1 MGTQLETKTSQQ
13 VSESNTLGE
22 VKAKFPQAAEVLS
35 KYGVDSGASAPLWET
50 LEQTAKRYNLDDDTF
65 KKLLTE
71 LNEGAVPPSPE
82 SSPASNPPK
91 GGGGGCSCC

>member
-1 MGTQLETKTSQQ
+1 METQLETKTPQQ

-22 VKAKFPQAAEVLS
+22 VKAKFPQAAEVLG
-35 KYGVDSGASAPLWET
+35 KYGIDSGASAPLWET
-50 LEQTAKRYNLDDDTF
+50 LEQTAKRYNLEEEAF

-71 LNEGAVPPSPE
+71 LNEGAVPPSPA
-82 SSPASNPPK
+82 SKPASNPPA